1 MTFNIFSIISVKLT
15 QLLVTTMVYAYKLIS
30 VLVIVGLTYLTTNYL
45 ISTGV
50 IKVETFPFAVLS
62 TFVTLLTLAVNEI
75 ITHLAGLSM
84 ENKAM
89 KEREL
94 LIELLK
100 EALEPTNVKLD
111 NLVEKVD
118 KVCDNQIALVTELR
132 VKNIVTQTP
141 ILTK

>member
-1 MTFNIFSIISVKLT
+1 
-15 QLLVTTMVYAYKLIS
+15 MVYAYKLIS

-62 TFVTLLTLAVNEI
+62 GFVTLLTLAINEI
-75 ITHLAGLSM
+75 ITHLAGLST

-111 NLVEKVD
+111 NLVDKVD

>member
-1 MTFNIFSIISVKLT
+1 
-15 QLLVTTMVYAYKLIS
+15 MVYAYKLIS